1 MATTTG
7 GTTWQDDARAVLDLL
22 AAKFPGVRD
31 AIAGGRA
38 VVSKGDLSIQYGWL
52 VYEAGEHTCAGG
64 TPESG
69 GAHEPGCGFLP
80 ELDLTKLDGWPRA
93 DAHTAA
99 IAEKAREFVA
109 AVHAKDRATSAYE
122 DAIDARNASGRA
134 IHPNHAREDQLQQAV
149 YAASH
154 ALTTA
159 KGRAA
164 QTRLALIAAV
174 DAEREA
180 QSATHTNPQP

>member
-1 MATTTG
+1 M
-7 GTTWQDDARAVLDLL
+7 
-22 AAKFPGVRD
+22 
-31 AIAGGRA
+31 
-38 VVSKGDLSIQYGWL
+38 SKGDLSIQYGWL

-99 IAEKAREFVA
+99 IAEAAREWRDALDPSVSVADFVA
-109 AVHAKDRATSAYE
+109 AGK
-122 DAIDARNASGRA
+122 
-134 IHPNHAREDQLQQAV
+134 
-149 YAASH
+149 
-154 ALTTA
+154 
-159 KGRAA
+159 
-164 QTRLALIAAV
+164 ALIAAV

-180 QSATHTNPQP
+180 QPSAHPNPQT